1 MTRHAAA
8 ACVFVAFAVAWTFPL
23 VLDLSGQV
31 PGTGPGDNLQFV
43 WNFWWMRKALASGLD
58 LYQTS
63 FMFAPVGTSLT
74 LHTLTPL
81 PAFVAA
87 TLLAKLPVVMAM
99 NVTILVSLFL
109 NGFCAYLLA
118 WRVTGDRGAAI
129 IGGLTFGG
137 SSYLAGHL
145 HGHFNLTGAWTVP
158 LFAMAALEAMKGRKA
173 WAFAAGL
180 VLAATAYTD
189 YYYLIFEGVLG
200 IVIVAA
206 AFGDWSVTCQGRGSS
221 ARTRVTR
228 AVAALTAL
236 AAIVIAAIVI
246 TGGVAFNAG
255 GRTISIRGLFNP
267 LQIFW
272 LLAALWLW
280 PKLRPRVSVVRADR
294 PTSPVSIILIMSATM
309 VAGAAPVI
317 SHAVS
322 LMTSGGYVTQTY
334 LWRNAPRGIDL
345 ATIAIGPPF
354 HGLVGEYVRS
364 VYARLG
370 IDAIESSG
378 WLGII
383 PIMLATVALTR
394 SRQMPAVRQW
404 TAIGLIFFIWALG
417 SHLLVLGRN
426 TGMILPATFLRYV
439 PIVNNARIPGR
450 AMVVVSL
457 AMALLAAVGAKAWRP
472 ASGRGS
478 LVFAG
483 LALCLVV
490 ESLPAPFPVTSLSA
504 PGFYET
510 LRDRPEA
517 GAVCELPLGLRD
529 GFGERGSMS
538 ESVLYYQTIH
548 ARPIV
553 GGYLSRLSASVLAF
567 YANDPL
573 LNGLLQLSESA
584 TTAESAPPTLAN
596 AGIAAERLKANGIA
610 FVVLDRASASPR
622 LIEYVEKVLPLA
634 LVETEGERSLYVVR
648 SPAPER

>member
-1 MTRHAAA
+1 VTRHAAA
-8 ACVFVAFAVAWTFPL
+8 ACVFAALAVVWTFPL
-23 VLDLSGQV
+23 ITDLSGQV
-31 PGTGPGDNLQFV
+31 PGSGPSDNLQFL
-43 WNFWWMRKALASGLD
+43 WNFWWMRTALAGGLD
-58 LYQTS
+58 VFQTS
-63 FMFAPVGTSLT
+63 LMFAPVGAPLT

-87 TLLAKLPVVMAM
+87 TALAKLPVVAAM
-99 NVTILVSLFL
+99 NVTILAALFL

-118 WRVTGDRGAAI
+118 WRITGDRGAAI

-145 HGHFNLTGAWTVP
+145 HGHFNLTNAWTVP
-158 LFAMAALEAMKGRKA
+158 LFAMTALEAMKGRKA
-173 WAFAAGL
+173 WAFAAGI

-189 YYYLIFEGVLG
+189 YYYLILECVLG
-200 IVIVAA
+200 SVIVAA
-206 AFGDWSVTCQGRGSS
+206 AFGDWSVTFRGRGSS

-228 AVAALTAL
+228 VVAALTAL
-236 AAIVIAAIVI
+236 AAIVIVAILI
-246 TGGVAFNAG
+246 TGGMTFNVW
-255 GRTISIRGLFNP
+255 GRAISIRGLFNP

-280 PKLRPRVSVVRADR
+280 LRLRPKISVVRPDR
-294 PTSPVSIILIMSATM
+294 PPPLLPVILITAATM
-309 VAGAAPVI
+309 VAGALPVI

-322 LMTSGGYVTQTY
+322 LITSGDYVTQTY

-345 ATIAIGPPF
+345 ATIEIGPPF

-364 VYARLG
+364 LYARLG
-370 IDAIESSG
+370 IDAIESGG
-378 WLGII
+378 WMGII

-394 SRQMPAVRQW
+394 YRQTPVVRQW
-404 TAIGLIFFIWALG
+404 AAIGLIFFVWALG
-417 SHLLVLGRN
+417 PHLMVLGRN
-426 TGMILPATFLRYV
+426 TSMILPGVFLRYV

-457 AMALLAAVGAKAWRP
+457 AMALLAAVGAKAWGP
-472 ASGRGS
+472 ASSRGS

-490 ESLPAPFPVTSLSA
+490 ESLPAPFPVTRLPA

-517 GAVCELPLGLRD
+517 GAVCELPLGVRD
-529 GFGERGSMS
+529 GFGERGAMS
-538 ESVLYYQTIH
+538 ESVLFYQTIH

-553 GGYLSRLSASVLAF
+553 GGYLSRLPASLLAF

-573 LNGLLQLSESA
+573 LNGLLQLSEPASA
-584 TTAESAPPTLAN
+584 TEPAPTALAD
-596 AGIAAERLKANGIA
+596 ASVAAERLRANGIA
-610 FVVLDRASASPR
+610 FVVLDRAAAPAR
-622 LIEYVEKVLPLA
+622 LTEYVERVLPLELIA
-634 LVETEGERSLYVVR
+634 SEGERQLYVVKK
-648 SPAPER
+648 